1 MANYDKGNKSF
12 TFKGFADNIGRFGAG
27 AAKTMTKTVVSTIKS
42 YTPAIS
48 SSIYNTKELVRDA
61 ASFVK
66 ENRPDKP
73 SKNKDGFVRN
83 MSKGVRRSFDL
94 ALDDAKHGDLGFGGV
109 RNEIADYLDSNIEDE
124 WDFDSFDSDDD
135 FNFEDEQGSSF
146 TASDFAEG
154 IYASTNA
161 TIAATEISTRE
172 IITNNYK
179 SIDLAT
185 NKMIASN
192 LANMTKINSNFIAT
206 NEKLESINTN
216 LVSLVEYNNTTMN
229 KFVEN
234 MTQHIAK
241 HESFM
246 DEMVNIA
253 RQMSGANRKKEEK
266 RYSGG
271 IFDNGFDPRKFIEK
285 FFETSTGNT
294 VGQIAAMGS
303 MALFGKTPK
312 MLEDFT
318 MGVSSLGELVKMM
331 NPAKDILKFILP
343 SLADLKGIDK
353 MFSDLTTI
361 VADKARRGTLI
372 DPDSFSNA
380 FLSKLAG
387 GASEV
392 LKEIFG
398 SNIEA
403 VDRKVAT
410 DDAVPWT

>member
-1 MANYDKGNKSF
+1 MNMANYDKGNKTF
-12 TFKGFADNIGRFGAG
+12 TFRGFADNIGRFGAG

-83 MSKGVRRSFDL
+83 MSKGVRRSFDV
-94 ALDDAKHGDLGFGGV
+94 ALDDAKHGDFGFTGV
-109 RNEIADYLDSNIEDE
+109 RNEIADYLDTNVEDE

-161 TIAATEISTRE
+161 TITATEISTRE

-179 SIDLAT
+179 SLDLAT

-229 KFVEN
+229 KFIEN

-266 RYSGG
+266 RNSGG
-271 IFDNGFDPRKFIEK
+271 IFDNGFDPRKFMEK

-331 NPAKDILKFILP
+331 NPAKDILKILE
-343 SLADLKGIDK
+343 S
-353 MFSDLTTI
+353 
-361 VADKARRGTLI
+361 
-372 DPDSFSNA
+372 
-380 FLSKLAG
+380 
-387 GASEV
+387 
-392 LKEIFG
+392 
-398 SNIEA
+398 
-403 VDRKVAT
+403 
-410 DDAVPWT
+410 